1 MNISLFNRYEN
12 KYGKAFSAH
21 IFNTYWAGQITDAS
35 GMFNEHTDDYAPD
48 VDQNAAEKGYDYNG
62 NWSVPSSPDSES
74 TTKLIGEVSHNTTLL
89 DTENIIC
96 AKGMFMGQNKI
107 QSVSL
112 DFPKLTDAELM
123 FAYCRSLSS
132 LEGDFGSLTGQG
144 NTIANFITYANLES
158 IRCNF
163 SSLTNKF
170 SLSNPSSLKT
180 VECDF
185 SSLENG
191 DNFFKDCSNLAN
203 FDCELPSLNSAVNM
217 CLNSKLT
224 SESVQNIA
232 NKIKTHTDGEM
243 HKIDLGLNCTTE
255 TFTSDFRPH
264 VETLIEKGW
273 TVTTTPSNI
282 ESAITYLSKEKTNS
296 CNIVVDGTYNN
307 NFEWTTYQ
315 SGMQGKKYGFA
326 MGTDK
331 DSYFNQITIKTHNDS
346 STPKKIFLQVHDEN
360 KALISSSS
368 IVEIIE
374 NTNEYSFDF
383 DVPFLMEKD
392 KTYYIQFFGVDNNNN
407 KINSV
412 RKEVYIRCSVLS
424 EGQYGYGVL
433 HASEVND
440 WSIQWNGLWDGDYTD
455 PHQLNAWCKFNLVEK
470 TSDQTEPITNI
481 ETQKQLTTES
491 ANATIKSSS
500 NISLSFKP
508 SKELND
514 VQTIKVESRNQIEII
529 QSTYDTITNTANIS
543 FTSKTETKS
552 GTFHLIISYCNSS
565 NETIYKDYIKYT
577 SI

>member
-1 MNISLFNRYEN
+1 
-12 KYGKAFSAH
+12 
-21 IFNTYWAGQITDAS
+21 
-35 GMFNEHTDDYAPD
+35 MFNEHTDDYATD
-48 VDQNAAEKGYDYNG
+48 AAKADAEKGYDYNG
-62 NWSVPSSPDSES
+62 NWSVPSSTDSES

-112 DFPKLTDAELM
+112 DFPKLTNAELM

-132 LEGDFGSLTGQG
+132 LEGDFSSLTGQG
-144 NTIANFITYANLES
+144 NTIANFVTYANLES

-224 SESVQNIA
+224 SESVKNIA
-232 NKIKTHTDGEM
+232 DKIKTHTDGET
-243 HKIDLGLNCTTE
+243 HIIDLGLDCTDE
-255 TFTSDFRPH
+255 TFSSDFRDH
-264 VETLIEKGW
+264 VEKLIEKGW
-273 TVTTTPSNI
+273 IVTTNPTDI
-282 ESAITYLSKEKTNS
+282 ESAITYLSKEKTIS
-296 CNIVVDGTYNN
+296 CNIVVINGTYNN
-307 NFEWTTYQ
+307 NLEWTNYR

-331 DSYFNQITIKTHNDS
+331 DSYFNQITIKTHNES
-346 STPKKIFLQVHDEN
+346 NPSPKKIFLQVHDEN
-360 KALISSSS
+360 KNPIGSSS
-368 IVEIIE
+368 IVEILE
-374 NTNEYSFDF
+374 DANDYSFDF

-412 RKEVYIRCSVLS
+412 RKDVYIRCSVLS
-424 EGQYGYGVL
+424 KGQYGYGVL
-433 HASEVND
+433 N
-440 WSIQWNGLWDGDYTD
+440 Y
-455 PHQLNAWCKFNLVEK
+455 
-470 TSDQTEPITNI
+470 
-481 ETQKQLTTES
+481 
-491 ANATIKSSS
+491 
-500 NISLSFKP
+500 
-508 SKELND
+508 
-514 VQTIKVESRNQIEII
+514 
-529 QSTYDTITNTANIS
+529 
-543 FTSKTETKS
+543 
-552 GTFHLIISYCNSS
+552 
-565 NETIYKDYIKYT
+565 
-577 SI
+577 